1 MKPTGDEACSAIPS
15 SHSLQGFDGLLPDRQ
30 PVHGIH
36 ALDHI
41 IYGVALYSR
50 QILSLYVNQ
59 WNGVLAAAARTTGR
73 CPIHDFCRRDFCRV
87 RVHLGHDPSA
97 SLPFLFQ

>member
-41 IYGVALYSR
+41 YGVALYSR

-73 CPIHDFCRRDFCRV
+73 CPIHDFCRV